1 MARAPNLH
9 SLEHDNEEEEFL
21 IAATDG
27 SARAHQTLKHDDAF
41 AVLDTHG
48 DIGALGSTSDGLFF
62 KDTRYLSRLELLM
75 ARSAPLLLGSA
86 VDKTDVQLCSDLT
99 NPDVYAD
106 GELWL
111 HKDAIH
117 VFRTSYVR
125 DGAIH
130 QRLLFTNHS
139 SADLKLSVT
148 IIFDCDFADIFE
160 VRGMRRDKRGTVERT
175 VQSAHSVNFAYAGL
189 DGVTRQTAIR
199 FEPQPSAL
207 KETAALYRLDLP
219 HKATATL
226 FFSGT
231 AETGRSSPACSY
243 LKGLRDAHR
252 SLRRAEVG
260 TTSVDVS
267 NPELDSVLKK
277 SLADLRLLTTNTDD
291 GPYPYAGT
299 PWYSTTFGR
308 DALVTALQILWLDPL
323 LARGVLRRLARFQA
337 HDFDA
342 DADAQPGKI
351 LHEMRDGEMAALREI
366 PFGLYYGSVD
376 STPLFIVVAGAYIAA
391 TGDKTFLREIWP
403 SVVRAL
409 EWIDGPGD
417 PDRDGFVEYA
427 RETDRGLSNQ
437 GWKDSHDAIFNCDGS
452 LATGPIALV
461 EVQGYVYAAKVAAAR
476 MASDLGLGSRA
487 TELLE
492 QAATLQQ
499 NFERHFWC
507 EDIGFYAVALDGN
520 KKPVGVRS
528 SNAGHALCTGI
539 ASNDRAASVIGQILK
554 PNFFSGWGIRTIATS
569 ESRYNP
575 MSYHNGSIW
584 PHDNSMIAA
593 GFARYGFKRD
603 IEPIF
608 DGLLDAALTMDQRRL
623 PELFCGFRRRSGR
636 APVLYPVACS
646 PQAWS
651 SGALFHILSSM
662 LGFDIDAATRTLT
675 LNSPYL
681 SPRAGTISIKNMH
694 IGCGSADFIVHRRN
708 GAVVAEVT
716 DSRAGA
722 KVIMA

>member
-1 MARAPNLH
+1 M
-9 SLEHDNEEEEFL
+9 
-21 IAATDG
+21 
-27 SARAHQTLKHDDAF
+27 
-41 AVLDTHG
+41 
-48 DIGALGSTSDGLFF
+48 FF

-86 VDKTDVQLCSDLT
+86 LDKTDVQLCSDLT

-260 TTSVDVS
+260 TTSIDVS

-291 GPYPYAGT
+291 GPYPT
-299 PWYSTTFGR
+299 P
-308 DALVTALQILWLDPL
+308 
-323 LARGVLRRLARFQA
+323 AR
-337 HDFDA
+337 
-342 DADAQPGKI
+342 PGI
-351 LHEMRDGEMAALREI
+351 
-366 PFGLYYGSVD
+366 
-376 STPLFIVVAGAYIAA
+376 
-391 TGDKTFLREIWP
+391 
-403 SVVRAL
+403 
-409 EWIDGPGD
+409 
-417 PDRDGFVEYA
+417 
-427 RETDRGLSNQ
+427 
-437 GWKDSHDAIFNCDGS
+437 
-452 LATGPIALV
+452 
-461 EVQGYVYAAKVAAAR
+461 
-476 MASDLGLGSRA
+476 
-487 TELLE
+487 
-492 QAATLQQ
+492 
-499 NFERHFWC
+499 
-507 EDIGFYAVALDGN
+507 
-520 KKPVGVRS
+520 
-528 SNAGHALCTGI
+528 
-539 ASNDRAASVIGQILK
+539 
-554 PNFFSGWGIRTIATS
+554 
-569 ESRYNP
+569 
-575 MSYHNGSIW
+575 
-584 PHDNSMIAA
+584 
-593 GFARYGFKRD
+593 
-603 IEPIF
+603 
-608 DGLLDAALTMDQRRL
+608 
-623 PELFCGFRRRSGR
+623 RRRSG
-636 APVLYPVACS
+636 AMP
-646 PQAWS
+646 
-651 SGALFHILSSM
+651 
-662 LGFDIDAATRTLT
+662 
-675 LNSPYL
+675 
-681 SPRAGTISIKNMH
+681 
-694 IGCGSADFIVHRRN
+694 
-708 GAVVAEVT
+708 
-716 DSRAGA
+716 
-722 KVIMA
+722 